1 MCTVFGYLPTAQTVA
16 TGQAI
21 PFIGTGNCCQQW
33 ANGSITITKPGRYL
47 VQVSASGAATATT
60 STAQQIQLYVNG
72 AATPGVLS
80 SATSTGADDS
90 VQLSFSAIVE
100 VGRSCA
106 CVNNKKTLQVIST
119 GNAFLY
125 SAAQVVITK
134 VG

>member
-1 MCTVFGYLPTAQTVA
+1 MCTIFGNLPTAQTVTA
-16 TGQAI
+16 GQAI
-21 PFIGTGNCCQQW
+21 PFVGTGNCCQQW
-33 ANGSITITKPGRYL
+33 ANGSITITRPGRYL

-60 STAQQIQLYVNG
+60 STAQQIQLYING
-72 AATPGVLS
+72 TAVPGVLAT
-80 SATSTGADDS
+80 ATSTGTDDD

-106 CVNNKKTLQVIST
+106 CVNNKKTLQIIST

-125 SAAQVVITK
+125 SASQAVIAK

>member
-1 MCTVFGYLPTAQTVA
+1 MCTIFGYLPTAQTVA

-33 ANGSITITKPGRYL
+33 ANGSITITKPGKYL
-47 VQVSASGAATATT
+47 VQVSVSGAATATT
-60 STAQQIQLYVNG
+60 STAQVLQLAING
-72 AATPGVLS
+72 VAVPGVLS
-80 SATSTGADDS
+80 TATSTGADDI
-90 VQLSFSAIVE
+90 VSFSLSTVVE
-100 VGRSCA
+100 IRSSCA
-106 CVNNKKTLQVIST
+106 CINNKKTLQVLST

>member
-1 MCTVFGYLPTAQTVA
+1 MCTIFGYLPTAQTVA

-33 ANGSITITKPGRYL
+33 ANGSITIAKPGRYL
-47 VQVSASGAATATT
+47 VQVNASGAATATT

-72 AATPGVLS
+72 TAAPGVLS
-80 SATSTGADDS
+80 SATSTGSDDS

-125 SAAQVVITK
+125 SSAQVVITK

>member
-1 MCTVFGYLPTAQTVA
+1 MCSVFGYLPTAQTVA

-33 ANGSITITKPGRYL
+33 ANGSITITKPGRYF

>member
-1 MCTVFGYLPTAQTVA
+1 MCSVFGYLPTAQTVA

-33 ANGSITITKPGRYL
+33 ANGSITITKPGRYF

-125 SAAQVVITK
+125 SAAQVVVTK

>member
-1 MCTVFGYLPTAQTVA
+1 MCSVFGYLPTAQAVA

-33 ANGSITITKPGRYL
+33 ANGSITITKPGRYF

>member
-1 MCTVFGYLPTAQTVA
+1 MCSVFGYLPTAQTVA

-33 ANGSITITKPGRYL
+33 ANGSITITKPGRYF

-80 SATSTGADDS
+80 LATSTGADDS

>member
-1 MCTVFGYLPTAQTVA
+1 MCSVFGYLPTAQTVA

-21 PFIGTGNCCQQW
+21 PFIGMGNCCQQW
-33 ANGSITITKPGRYL
+33 ANGSITITKPGRYF
-47 VQVSASGAATATT
+47 VQVSASGAATATA